1 VNGDLRLAI
10 FGHPRRRQTES
21 GMGYE
26 SNILDASALVTSAAE
41 TAHPS
46 RAEVQ
51 PLGHDLSRLASGLA
65 LASVYGL
72 ALGARA
78 GGLQLARHAF
88 GTPLGLVVVAAVAAP
103 ALFVRLA
110 LLDAPLRPAQMV
122 AAMAHSTFATGLV
135 LAGLAPAA
143 AMLVVSIES
152 AEAAAW
158 MSGLGL
164 WLAGAIGLCNLFSAL
179 GAGLAGATLRLRSRA
194 FLAIAVFAVLA
205 CALSARAWV
214 AWLPVLGG
222 AS

>member
-1 VNGDLRLAI
+1 
-10 FGHPRRRQTES
+10 
-21 GMGYE
+21 MGYE
-26 SNILDASALVTSAAE
+26 SNILDASAIETGAAE
-41 TAHPS
+41 GEHLARGETH
-46 RAEVQ
+46 
-51 PLGHDLSRLASGLA
+51 PLGQDLSRFASGLA

-78 GGLQLARHAF
+78 GGIQLARHAF
-88 GTPLGLVVVAAVAAP
+88 GAPLGLIVVAAVAAP

-110 LLDAPLRPAQMV
+110 LLDAPLRPPLMV
-122 AAMAHSTFATGLV
+122 AAVAESTFAAGLV

-164 WLAGAIGLCNLFSAL
+164 WLAGAIGLFNLFSAL

-194 FLAIAVFAVLA
+194 FVAIAIFAVLA
-205 CALSARAWV
+205 CALSARAWG
-214 AWLPVLGG
+214 AWLPVLRGV
-222 AS
+222 S